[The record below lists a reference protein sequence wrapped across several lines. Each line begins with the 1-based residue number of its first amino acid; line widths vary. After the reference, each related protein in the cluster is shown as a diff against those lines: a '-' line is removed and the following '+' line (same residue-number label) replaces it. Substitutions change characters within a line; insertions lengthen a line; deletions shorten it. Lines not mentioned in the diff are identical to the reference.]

1 MPVFVLFL
9 FLLAP
14 NFISAIVV
22 TSISIIIINNNI
34 GSGGGGIHDHPD
46 RFSRIHVLNERVVA
60 VFFFSSSRRSVDRVR
75 GHHFIIRLCVFESL
89 KLNFLLLPLSYSY
102 SHW

>member
-22 TSISIIIINNNI
+22 TSIIIIIINI
-34 GSGGGGIHDHPD
+34 GSGGGGGIHDHPD

-60 VFFFSSSRRSVDRVR
+60 VFFFSSRRSVDRVR
-75 GHHFIIRLCVFESL
+75 GHHFIIRLC
-89 KLNFLLLPLSYSY
+89 LNLSN
-102 SHW
+102 